1 MWVRPT
7 DEFHN
12 VPVKWGVPAEMI
24 RDLPKKKVTKDAAQQ
39 SEPVAETKRKVRTN
53 KSASKR
59 DRSESGDPARPVRR
73 NWPQPGRSGTHEPAE
88 KRDRSEEIDPR
99 PSRRDGPQPGRSGT
113 KEPATKRD
121 RSMSSSD
128 NEGPVRDS
136 TEPARNRPRLAQG
149 DKRKAEE
156 TQVSLKKKL
165 TKLLSETESSSSKTS
180 STSDEES
187 VEAVMNTEEK
197 QELQIR
203 SAQKTTI
210 PAHGVE
216 HVKLKTAEAVPADCW
231 LLVFSRPNLAR
242 KGIKVDAMV
251 RQAEGEMTATV
262 RNEGD
267 QEIRI
272 EKGQRLAQGVLVPV
286 CGPSTVAG
294 RVAGATSLN

>member
-1 MWVRPT
+1 
-7 DEFHN
+7 
-12 VPVKWGVPAEMI
+12 
-24 RDLPKKKVTKDAAQQ
+24 
-39 SEPVAETKRKVRTN
+39 
-53 KSASKR
+53 
-59 DRSESGDPARPVRR
+59 
-73 NWPQPGRSGTHEPAE
+73 
-88 KRDRSEEIDPR
+88 
-99 PSRRDGPQPGRSGT
+99 
-113 KEPATKRD
+113 
-121 RSMSSSD
+121 MSSSD

-136 TEPARNRPRLAQG
+136 TEPARNRPRLSQG

-203 SAQKTTI
+203 SAQKATI
-210 PAHGVE
+210 PAHGVVG
-216 HVKLKTAEAVPADCW
+216 HVRLKMAEAIPADCW

-267 QEIRI
+267 REIRI